1 MYRWYSSS
9 LLPKM
14 MERLEAVPG
23 CRQHSVNAYSGT
35 FEEFFAAIN
44 NKTSDIGK
52 TDFLILLSYD
62 NVESE

>member
-1 MYRWYSSS
+1 
-9 LLPKM
+9 M